1 MMETKQ
7 EESKMDMQ
15 EMMAV
20 YKKLS
25 VPGATHNFL
34 AKMEGTWDAKNKYS
48 MESDQPA
55 MESTGTVEQKMIL
68 GGRYLQ
74 QEHSSEMMGAP
85 FTGINL
91 IGYDNHT
98 KKYVSTW
105 IDTMSTGIY
114 YFEGTASPD
123 GKVITQECHYDD
135 PVKGPTVWRS
145 ITRLVDED
153 TVVYE
158 MYGVD
163 KNGKE
168 EKMGETTLT
177 RRRPLH

>member
-1 MMETKQ
+1 METKQ

-20 YKKLS
+20 YQKLS
-25 VPGATHNFL
+25 VPGEPHRLL
-34 AKMEGTWDAKNKYS
+34 ARMEGTWDARSKYS
-48 MESDQPA
+48 MEPGQPET
-55 MESTGTVEQKMIL
+55 ESTGTVEQRMIL

-114 YFEGTASPD
+114 YFEGTADPD
-123 GKVITQECHYDD
+123 GEVITQECRYDD

-145 ITRLVDED
+145 ITRLVDDD

-163 KNGKE
+163 EKGKE

-177 RRRPLH
+177 RRRSLH